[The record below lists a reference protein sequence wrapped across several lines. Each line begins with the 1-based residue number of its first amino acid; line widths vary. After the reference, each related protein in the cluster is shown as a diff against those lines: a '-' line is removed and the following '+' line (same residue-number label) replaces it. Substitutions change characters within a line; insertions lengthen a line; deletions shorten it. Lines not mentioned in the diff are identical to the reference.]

1 MILRGPLTPRRK
13 VLLGVLAVLLLGVG
27 WLYWDGAAITAGLQ
41 AKDMDWNGDG
51 TVSQQEMLEAVY
63 AVRVT
68 REQDGN
74 RTCTHFLRRGSE
86 KPFRVD
92 CRTEFGQAG
101 K

>member
-1 MILRGPLTPRRK
+1 MILRGPLTARRK
-13 VLLGVLAVLLLGVG
+13 VLLGVLVALMLGVG

-92 CRTEFGQAG
+92 CRTEFG
-101 K
+101 KSR

>member
-13 VLLGVLAVLLLGVG
+13 VLLGVLVALLLGVG

-74 RTCTHFLRRGSE
+74 RTCTNFLRRGSE

-92 CRTEFGQAG
+92 CRTEFGQSG

>member
-13 VLLGVLAVLLLGVG
+13 VLLGVLVALLLGVG
-27 WLYWDGAAITAGLQ
+27 WLYWDGAAITAGLS

-86 KPFRVD
+86 KAFRVD
-92 CRTEFGQAG
+92 CRTEFGKAG